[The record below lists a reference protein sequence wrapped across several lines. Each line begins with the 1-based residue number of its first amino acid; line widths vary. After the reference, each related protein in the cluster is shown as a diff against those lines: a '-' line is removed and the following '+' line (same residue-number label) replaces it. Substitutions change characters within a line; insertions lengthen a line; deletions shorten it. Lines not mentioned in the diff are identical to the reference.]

1 MSNLEISAQLV
12 VENLLEQNKV
22 LVLEVAKLRA
32 AVAQLSAEIE
42 KTQVVEQGE
51 QNNE

>member
-32 AVAQLSAEIE
+32 AVTQLSKEIQE
-42 KTQVVEQGE
+42 TQIAEQGE